1 VALDVTGSGKF
12 TGDLTV
18 AGNLTVEG
26 TRTTVN
32 TATMTVEDPNIELGT
47 TETPTDT
54 TANLGGITLKGASDK
69 TIAWVQTTGNWTFN
83 QNTDLTTGKEYRIE
97 NVQVLSKTRLG
108 DTVTTAA
115 GLSTIGTLGS
125 LTVTGDVNLGS
136 ITANGALSITAG
148 GLITID
154 SQRITGVLN
163 PTIGADVANKAYVDL
178 EIATAPVVF
187 ALDITGLSSPNA
199 PGVGTGPS
207 VDVRSILE
215 SLSPASAAR
224 EGTVARI
231 HCTSYASATISGINI
246 SISTDSSGVL
256 QKSNI
261 AVDSNGTQNES
272 VIADIVSAN
281 AASGAVALVPE
292 RYTME
297 FSVTSSSWAFISTTA
312 YP

>member
-1 VALDVTGSGKF
+1 MVYLH
-12 TGDLTV
+12 
-18 AGNLTVEG
+18 
-26 TRTTVN
+26 N
-32 TATMTVEDPNIELGT
+32 TAT
-47 TETPTDT
+47 
-54 TANLGGITLKGASDK
+54 
-69 TIAWVQTTGNWTFN
+69 
-83 QNTDLTTGKEYRIE
+83 
-97 NVQVLSKTRLG
+97 
-108 DTVTTAA
+108 
-115 GLSTIGTLGS
+115 
-125 LTVTGDVNLGS
+125 
-136 ITANGALSITAG
+136 
-148 GLITID
+148 
-154 SQRITGVLN
+154 
-163 PTIGADVANKAYVDL
+163 YVDL